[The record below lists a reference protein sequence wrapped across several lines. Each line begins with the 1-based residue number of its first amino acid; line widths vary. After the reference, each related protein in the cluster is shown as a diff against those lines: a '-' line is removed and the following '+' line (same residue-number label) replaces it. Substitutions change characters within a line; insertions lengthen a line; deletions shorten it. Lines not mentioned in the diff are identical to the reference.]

1 MSTRN
6 DAVKH
11 GPQAKPEVNLL
22 TRLQDLTLALRQQIC
37 HQTITPVQ
45 PVETK
50 LGYIADP
57 FAMLEFRKQRNK
69 FRQEMGYLQELGKHI
84 TLGAHVEGV
93 GLLEF
98 IEREW
103 RKTWEKSM
111 LDMINQDKEEWRKCL
126 QKGETPPKCHAF
138 RRDYSIHDVYAHVES
153 YIEENWANFRWADS
167 FSSPN
172 SERQCRRRALD
183 DIMLGLRFGKVFLAF
198 DGSGDIGNAMQVPE
212 AAQEFDS
219 RIKRKAT
226 IEDEEEKDRATN
238 GASGLGWTPGP
249 QKAICWEEAI

>member
-6 DAVKH
+6 DAIKH
-11 GPQAKPEVNLL
+11 GPQAGPQVNLL

-57 FAMLEFRKQRNK
+57 LAMLEFRKQRNK
-69 FRQEMGYLQELGKHI
+69 FRKEMGYLQELGKHI

-93 GLLEF
+93 GLLGF

-103 RKTWEKSM
+103 RKTWATNMAEI
-111 LDMINQDKEEWRKCL
+111 INQDKEEWRKCL
-126 QKGETPPKCHAF
+126 QKGETPPICHAF
-138 RRDYSIHDVYAHVES
+138 RRNYSIHDVYAHVES
-153 YIEENWANFRWADS
+153 YVEENWENFRWADS
-167 FSSPN
+167 YSSPN
-172 SERQCRRRALD
+172 SEKQCRRRALD
-183 DIMLGLRFGKVFLAF
+183 DIMLGLRFGRVFSVLE
-198 DGSGDIGNAMQVPE
+198 GLGGIWNAMQVPE
-212 AAQEFDS
+212 AAQEFNS
-219 RIKRKAT
+219 RLKRKAN
-226 IEDEEEKDRATN
+226 IEDEEEKDRAMN
-238 GASGLGWTPGP
+238 EASGFGWTPGP